1 MTRALDTLKGLFYKP
16 RPLGTAVVAALWAS
30 VAVAEVVSGA
40 QIPDGAQKVGENR
53 YRAPGDLEKTM
64 EYYKIVYPVGSYP
77 RRSVVNQPGV
87 KAVHITNPS
96 GKNFEGLNIYE
107 ANDEVRIYVVPLQ
120 AVPAKSTPGKPA
132 KKAEPKGGKK
142 SR

>member
-1 MTRALDTLKGLFYKP
+1 
-16 RPLGTAVVAALWAS
+16 
-30 VAVAEVVSGA
+30 
-40 QIPDGAQKVGENR
+40 
-53 YRAPGDLEKTM
+53 M
-64 EYYKIVYPVGSYP
+64 EYYKIVYPANAYP

-107 ANDEVRIYVVPLQ
+107 ANDEVRIYVVTQQ
-120 AVPAKSTPGKPA
+120 AAPAKSTPARPA